1 MAVGVGGGEVHP
13 LQAGFPG
20 PADVDLHVIDEH
32 SLVRRNPESLDDAAE
47 ERRIGLRDPS
57 RGRRGDPVD
66 REGLEE

>member
-1 MAVGVGGGEVHP
+1 VHGEHPGALGREHVVVDAV
-13 LQAGFPG
+13 
-20 PADVDLHVIDEH
+20 ADVGDTARDRLELGCDPV
-32 SLVRRNPESLDDAAE
+32 E